1 MIVDYADHIIAL
13 RKFLRDSERA
23 LLEKDW
29 DSASSYVTDSVVEL
43 RLLKSQIELLK
54 QNDGIPYQVELQ
66 QS

>member
-1 MIVDYADHIIAL
+1 MIIDYAEHIITL
-13 RKFLRDSERA
+13 RKFLKDSEKA

-29 DSASSYVTDSVVEL
+29 DAAASHVTGSVVEL
-43 RLLKSQIELLK
+43 RLLKSQIELLR

>member
-1 MIVDYADHIIAL
+1 MIIDYADHIITL
-13 RKFLRDSERA
+13 RKFLRESEKA

-29 DSASSYVTDSVVEL
+29 DSASSYVTGSVVEL

>member
-1 MIVDYADHIIAL
+1 MIVDFAEHIIAL
-13 RKFLRDSERA
+13 RKLIKDSERA
-23 LLEKDW
+23 LLEGDW
-29 DSASSYVTDSVVEL
+29 DAASGYVTDSVVEL

>member
-1 MIVDYADHIIAL
+1 MIIDYADHIITL
-13 RKFLRDSERA
+13 RRFLRESERA

-29 DSASSYVTDSVVEL
+29 DAASSYVTDSVVEL